1 MQRPTSCTLF
11 SVTAAEMAASGLT
24 ETSLPAYDSAIKS
37 RITAQSAQHILK
49 LGELWIGLH
58 EAWGEPP
65 PEHPLGFFVG
75 GGVPENA
82 LDMGEQ
88 SSGRYFDTDAVAR
101 IVDAL
106 DAAEARVTPGIAR
119 RVFTGARAANP
130 ATQEAFRRL
139 VAFVRETRDA
149 NRGMIVH
156 QFR

>member
-1 MQRPTSCTLF
+1 MF
-11 SVTAAEMAASGLT
+11 SVTVAEMAASSLT

-75 GGVPENA
+75 GGVPESA

-88 SSGRYFDTDAVAR
+88 SSGRYFDADAVAR

-106 DAAEARVTPGIAR
+106 DAAESRVAPGIAR

-139 VAFVRETRDA
+139 IAFARETRDA